1 MKTMEEIKK
10 LCLSRRNLSVLGV
23 QVGIYA
29 LLVSIWS
36 LVIMLLEHDVSA
48 AKESMRV
55 NAFVLFLLLTVFMAN
70 FYLLVPYLFEKR
82 SKVKQCAFWI
92 INLLF
97 ILLWNKHIFS
107 IYNADLPDTTIRIG
121 FYQFGVMWTILN
133 YAMVVAAI
141 FVRYYI
147 RHNTLRRQLREQKQK
162 MTEAELAWLKNQLNP
177 HFLFNT
183 LNNISSLTQTSP
195 SNAQKAIGQLSEL
208 LRYALY
214 ETQPKEVSLNGEI
227 AFIKNYI
234 NLMTLRSAGN
244 VEIKSEFVIHNSQ
257 LLIAPLVFL
266 TPVEN
271 AFKHGVSGNRPSFI
285 HISITEDKG
294 KIIFLCENSNYPKT
308 DMDKSGRG
316 IGLENM
322 YRRLELIYPE
332 RYQIEQRI
340 SKGTYLIK
348 ITIKPCR
355 QANPPKV

>member
-1 MKTMEEIKK
+1 MKILEEIKK
-10 LCLSRRNLSVLGV
+10 LCLSRYNLFVIGV
-23 QVGIYA
+23 QVAIYV

-36 LVIMLLEHDVSA
+36 LVIMLLEHDVKA
-48 AKESMRV
+48 AKESMCV
-55 NAFVLFLLLTVFMAN
+55 NSFVLFLLLIVFMVN
-70 FYLLVPYLFEKR
+70 FYLLVPYLFETKN
-82 SKVKQCAFWI
+82 KTKHWAFWI

-97 ILLWNKHIFS
+97 ITLWNHHIFS
-107 IYNADLPDTTIRIG
+107 IYNEDMPNAPIRVG
-121 FYQFGVMWTILN
+121 FYQFGVMWMILN
-133 YAMVVAAI
+133 YTMVVAAI

-147 RHNTLRRQLREQKQK
+147 RHNTLRRQLREEKQK

-195 SNAQKAIGQLSEL
+195 NNAQKAIEQLSEL

-234 NLMTLRSAGN
+234 NLMRIRYGSN
-244 VEIKSEFVIHNSQ
+244 VEIKSQFVIHNSQ

-271 AFKHGVSGNRPSFI
+271 AFKHGISANKPSFV
-285 HISITEDKG
+285 HISITEDNG
-294 KIIFLCENSNYPKT
+294 KIVFLCENSNYPKNDT
-308 DMDKSGRG
+308 DKSGKG

-332 RYQIEQRI
+332 RYHIEQRI
-340 SKGTYLIK
+340 TPEVYHLK
-348 ITIKPCR
+348 IIIKP
-355 QANPPKV
+355 